1 MTFSVVARDEHTGR
15 LGVAVASHFLGV
27 GRLAPWARAG
37 VGAIATQAFVDPA
50 YGPRGLDLLAAG
62 DSPQS
67 ALDLLLAADPDHGQ
81 RQVAVVD
88 ATGAL
93 AVHTG
98 RHCYAEAEH
107 ATGPGVSAQGN
118 MLGAPGI
125 PHAMVEAFLHTRG
138 DFADRL
144 LAALFAGEQAGGD
157 ARGRQS
163 ASLLIVSADRAEP
176 PIAGV
181 EVDLRVD
188 DHDDPLRELSR
199 LAGLHRAYADIGVIF
214 TPGVVSGDRTPTDSE
229 VAAALA
235 ALSRAA
241 GLLPGHAEP
250 LMWSAIVLARAGRRP
265 EAAEASARALA
276 ANPDLG
282 AFLDRLRR
290 QGVVP
295 ST

>member
-1 MTFSVVARDEHTGR
+1 MTFSIVARDERTGR
-15 LGVAVASHFLGV
+15 LGVAAASHFLGV

-62 DSPQS
+62 HSPQD
-67 ALDLLLAADPDHGQ
+67 ALDRLLAADPDHGQ
-81 RQVAVVD
+81 RQVAMVD
-88 ATGAL
+88 AAGAL

-107 ATGPGVSAQGN
+107 AAGPGVSAQGN

-125 PHAMVEAFLHTRG
+125 PQAMVEAYLHARG
-138 DFADRL
+138 DFAHRL
-144 LAALFAGEQAGGD
+144 LAALRAAEQGGGD

-163 ASLLIVSADRAEP
+163 ASLYVVAADRAEP

-181 EVDLRVD
+181 AVDLRVD
-188 DHDDPLRELSR
+188 DHDDPLRELGR
-199 LAGLHRAYADIGVIF
+199 LLGLHHAYADIGVIF
-214 TPGVVSGDRTPTDSE
+214 TPGVVSGDRTPTDAE
-229 VAAALA
+229 VTEALS

-241 GLLPGHAEP
+241 ELLPGHAEP
-250 LMWSAIVLARAGRRP
+250 LMWSAIVLARAGRRS

-276 ANPDLG
+276 ANPGLG
-282 AFLDRLRR
+282 AFLDRLRE
-290 QGVVP
+290 QGVLG
-295 ST
+295 